1 LAAHYGMLLGLDE
14 SWVVADVNL
23 ELEAKRVTI
32 RLDFIGKRVTCPGCG
47 ESCSKA
53 DHAPE
58 RSWRHLDTMQFETV
72 LAARVPR
79 ADCKACGVK
88 TAEVPWAGKS
98 SPFTWMFEAFA
109 LAILEASRCVE
120 AARKVLRLSWD
131 ATHRIMKRGVERGLL
146 DRDLSKVNKWGHCS
160 RINTFSRLVI
170 IFAILLS
177 ALPVETV
184 RRTEPG

>member
-1 LAAHYGMLLGLDE
+1 MLLGLDE

-120 AARKVLRLSWD
+120 AARKVWD